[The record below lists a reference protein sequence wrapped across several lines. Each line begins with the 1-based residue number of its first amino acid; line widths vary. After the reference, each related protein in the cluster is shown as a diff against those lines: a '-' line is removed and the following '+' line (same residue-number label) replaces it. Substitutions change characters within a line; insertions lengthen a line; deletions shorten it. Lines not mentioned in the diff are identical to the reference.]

1 MTETRDKTAHD
12 GHQPTAELV
21 RQATEQM
28 SRLVRDELA
37 LARTEMTAKGKRAGM
52 GAGML
57 GTAGV
62 TALFGVAA
70 LLVTIGLALDRVMPN
85 WLAAFIVA
93 AALLALAGLMAV
105 AGRGAVK
112 RAGPAVPKETMTTVR
127 EDIDELKRRAHR

>member
-1 MTETRDKTAHD
+1 MTDIRDKTAHD

-37 LARTEMTAKGKRAGM
+37 LARTEMAAKGKRAGM

-70 LLVTIGLALDRVMPN
+70 LLVTAGLALDLAVAG
-85 WLAAFIVA
+85 WLAALIVA
-93 AALLALAGLMAV
+93 AALLAFAGLMAV
-105 AGRGAVK
+105 AGRAAVK